1 MSKDKSLPPPFY
13 LKREFL
19 GNLCTAGAGVFFY
32 IVCMLLPLVGPSGGQ
47 TEHYRANF
55 LTFLSVTLVA
65 LGFSVAALKFK
76 LAQRKRDQGPFP
88 FVGFLCHHVVSFPK
102 LNAPIVPAPSSP
114 E

>member
-13 LKREFL
+13 LEREFL
-19 GNLCTAGAGVFFY
+19 GNLCMAGAGVFFY

-55 LTFLSVTLVA
+55 LTFLAVTLIA

-76 LAQRKRDQGPFP
+76 LALRKRDQGPFP
-88 FVGFLCHHVVSFPK
+88 FVSVGFTAVYVILLLCLLTGLLK
-102 LNAPIVPAPSSP
+102 T
-114 E
+114 